1 VDGATHKG
9 ALMMVATENTLA
21 PDTRA
26 AELKKDFIRDM
37 NFFERS
43 DEN

>member
-1 VDGATHKG
+1 
-9 ALMMVATENTLA
+9 MMVATENTLA
-21 PDTRA
+21 PDTSGA
-26 AELKKDFIRDM
+26 EIVEELKKHFIRDM